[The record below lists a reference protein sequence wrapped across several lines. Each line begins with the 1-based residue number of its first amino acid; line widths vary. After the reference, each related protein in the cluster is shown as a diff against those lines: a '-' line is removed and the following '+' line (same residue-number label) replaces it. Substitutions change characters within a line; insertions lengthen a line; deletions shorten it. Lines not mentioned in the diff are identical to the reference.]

1 MVELKGKRILLFSP
15 YGCTKHYGVA
25 IKGELE
31 KRGAV
36 VDEYDERP
44 SEKAIMKIII
54 RLFKKK
60 VPQIF
65 NQYIQRIISENVEKD
80 YDFILICRGEA
91 FTPVSIKLL
100 RDAYPKAKIILFLW
114 DVMRNCSMDDVL
126 SSCDKAMSFDPED
139 AKKHN
144 IGFRPTFFVNDYL
157 DVKDNPDCKFDLEFI
172 CTLYHPR
179 HKMVKQLRKSFESQG
194 ITLFTYLYVPGL
206 IRYVQE
212 SIFHF
217 PFYPFK
223 DINLKPITIPE
234 TIGLLNN
241 TRCVLD
247 INPPYQVSL
256 STRAHES
263 IAARRKYIT
272 TNRHIMD
279 YEYYNPNNILVID
292 IDNPIIPKEFL
303 ETPYEPVD
311 EKILYKYSVAGLV
324 DDLFEG
330 VN

>member
-65 NQYIQRIISENVEKD
+65 NQYIQNIVSENEEKNYD
-80 YDFILICRGEA
+80 YILICRGEA
-91 FTPVSIKLL
+91 FTPVSINTL
-100 RDAYPKAKIILFLW
+100 RSAFPKAKVILYLW

-157 DVKDNPDCKFDLEFI
+157 DVKDNPDCKYDLEFI

-179 HKMVKQLRKSFESQG
+179 HKMVKRLRTSLESQG
-194 ITLFTYLYVPGL
+194 ISLFTYLYVPGL

-217 PFYPFK
+217 PFYSFK
-223 DINLKPITIPE
+223 NINLNPITIPE
-234 TIGLLNN
+234 TIELLNN
-241 TRCVLD
+241 TRCILD

-279 YEYYNPNNILVID
+279 YEYYNSNNILVID
-292 IDNPIIPKEFL
+292 IDKPIIPRDFL
-303 ETPYEPVD
+303 ESPYEAVD
-311 EKILYKYSVAGLV
+311 ENILYKYSVAGLV

-330 VN
+330 M

>member
-31 KRGAV
+31 KRGAI

-65 NQYIQRIISENVEKD
+65 NKYIQRIISENVEKD

-91 FTPVSIKLL
+91 FTPVSISSL
-100 RDAYPKAKIILFLW
+100 RSAFPKAKIILYLW
-114 DVMRNCSMDDVL
+114 DVMHDCAMDDVL

-139 AKKHN
+139 ARKHN
-144 IGFRPTFFVNDYL
+144 IGFRPTFYVDDYL
-157 DVKDNPDCKFDLEFI
+157 SVEDRTDFQYDLEFI

-179 HKMVKQLRKSFESQG
+179 HTMVKKLRKEFEAQG
-194 ITLFTYLYVPGL
+194 LKFYTYLYVPGL
-206 IRYVQE
+206 MRYFQE
-212 SIFHF
+212 SVFHF
-217 PFYPFK
+217 PFYKFR
-223 DINLKPITIPE
+223 DINLTPISIPD
-234 TIGLLNN
+234 TVKILNK
-241 TRCVLD
+241 TRCILD
-247 INPPYQVSL
+247 VNPPYQVSL

-272 TNRHIMD
+272 TNRHIVD
-279 YEYYNPNNILVID
+279 YEYFNPNNILVVD
-292 IDNPIIPKEFL
+292 IDNPVIPKSFIESPF
-303 ETPYEPVD
+303 EPVD

-330 VN
+330 V

>member
-31 KRGAV
+31 KRGAS

-65 NQYIQRIISENVEKD
+65 NQYIQNIVSENAEKNYD
-80 YDFILICRGEA
+80 YILICRGEA
-91 FTPVSIKLL
+91 FTPVSINSL
-100 RDAYPKAKIILFLW
+100 RSAFPNAKIILYLW
-114 DVMRNCSMDDVL
+114 DVMHDCAMDDVL

-139 AKKHN
+139 ARKHN
-144 IGFRPTFFVNDYL
+144 IGFRPTFYVDDYL
-157 DVKDNPDCKFDLEFI
+157 TVENRTDFQYDLEFI

-179 HKMVKQLRKSFESQG
+179 HTMVKKLRKEFEAQG
-194 ITLFTYLYVPGL
+194 LKFYTYLYVPGL
-206 IRYVQE
+206 MRYIQE
-212 SIFHF
+212 SVFHF
-217 PFYPFK
+217 PFYKFR
-223 DINLKPITIPE
+223 DINLSPISIPD
-234 TIGLLNN
+234 TVKILNM
-241 TRCVLD
+241 TRCILD
-247 INPPYQVSL
+247 VNPPYQVSL

-272 TNRHIMD
+272 TNKHIVD
-279 YEYYNPNNILVID
+279 YEYYNPNNILVVD
-292 IDNPIIPKEFL
+292 INNPVIPKSFIESPF
-303 ETPYEPVD
+303 EPVG
-311 EKILYKYSVAGLV
+311 EEVLYKYSVAGLV

-330 VN
+330 I

>member
-65 NQYIQRIISENVEKD
+65 NQYIQRVISENVDKD

-91 FTPVSIKLL
+91 FTPVSISSL
-100 RDAYPKAKIILFLW
+100 RSAFPRAKIILYLW
-114 DVMRNCSMDDVL
+114 DVMHDCAMDDVL

-139 AKKHN
+139 ARKHN
-144 IGFRPTFFVNDYL
+144 IGFRPTFYVDDYL
-157 DVKDNPDCKFDLEFI
+157 TVENRTDFQYDLEFI

-179 HKMVKQLRKSFESQG
+179 HTMVKKLRKEFETQG
-194 ITLFTYLYVPGL
+194 LKFYTYLYVPGL
-206 IRYVQE
+206 MRYIQE

-217 PFYPFK
+217 PFYK
-223 DINLKPITIPE
+223 YRDINLSPISIPD
-234 TIGLLNN
+234 TVKILNM
-241 TRCVLD
+241 TRCILD
-247 INPPYQVSL
+247 VNPPYQVSL

-272 TNRHIMD
+272 TNKHIVD
-279 YEYYNPNNILVID
+279 YEYYNPNNILVVD
-292 IDNPIIPKEFL
+292 IDNPVIPESFI
-303 ETPYEPVD
+303 ESPFEPVD
-311 EKILYKYSVAGLV
+311 DKILYKYSVAGLV

-330 VN
+330 M